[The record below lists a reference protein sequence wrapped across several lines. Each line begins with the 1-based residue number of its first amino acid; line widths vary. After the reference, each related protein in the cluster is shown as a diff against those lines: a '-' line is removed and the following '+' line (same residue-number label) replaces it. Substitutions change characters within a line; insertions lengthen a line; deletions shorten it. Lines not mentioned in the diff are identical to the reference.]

1 MMQTRSN
8 GRIDGEVP
16 WHRSRWASPSA
27 MRAVVALLISLLL
40 LASASIPASAQVPVV
55 GWLGLTSPEQDAR
68 LLDTFRQGLKDL
80 GHEEGRTVVIE
91 HRWARGDNARFPA
104 LARDLLDR
112 RSAVIFSP
120 CGPALRAI
128 REVSRSVPV
137 VSMCAD
143 PKNFLGEVAT
153 LNRPGGQTTGFTF
166 LAPESAGKRLQLLK
180 EMLPKLSRVAV
191 LYHSGDDWDNY
202 WQEMGR
208 VAPQLGLTLSKV
220 PVARPEDIEGAVA
233 AAVRQHAG
241 ALIVFPDAITVGARE
256 RIAALALKHRLPT
269 AFDLRGFVGAGGLFS
284 YGPDFRD
291 LYRRVAA
298 GYVDKILKGSAP
310 GDLPVQ
316 QPTRFELIVN
326 LRTARAIS
334 LSVPESLLARAH
346 EVLE

>member
-1 MMQTRSN
+1 
-8 GRIDGEVP
+8 
-16 WHRSRWASPSA
+16 
-27 MRAVVALLISLLL
+27 
-40 LASASIPASAQVPVV
+40 
-55 GWLGLTSPEQDAR
+55 
-68 LLDTFRQGLKDL
+68 
-80 GHEEGRTVVIE
+80 
-91 HRWARGDNARFPA
+91 
-104 LARDLLDR
+104 
-112 RSAVIFSP
+112 
-120 CGPALRAI
+120 
-128 REVSRSVPV
+128 
-137 VSMCAD
+137 MCAD

-241 ALIVFPDAITVGARE
+241 ALIVFPDAITFGARE
-256 RIAALALKHRLPT
+256 RIATLPLKHRLPT